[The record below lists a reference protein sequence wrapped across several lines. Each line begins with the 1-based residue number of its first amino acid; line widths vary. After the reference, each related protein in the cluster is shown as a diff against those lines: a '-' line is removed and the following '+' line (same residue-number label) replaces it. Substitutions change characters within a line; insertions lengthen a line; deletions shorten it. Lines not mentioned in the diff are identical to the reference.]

1 MSASNMAD
9 RPIIFSAPMV
19 RALLS
24 GRKTQTRRIIKPQ
37 PLQPF
42 CGISTDGVKWWTN
55 DEEAGV
61 IEPLRV
67 PCAEGDRLWVREAW
81 GMGVSDHGD
90 CPRYKATMDYKCGD
104 KIKSEHEGPFK
115 WRPSIHMPRWASR
128 ITMEVTAV
136 KVERLQDINRGGAM
150 EEGCP
155 FPNMASGPNPL
166 DWFRDLWTSIHG
178 PGAWEANPWVAAISF
193 TVERRNIDA

>member
-1 MSASNMAD
+1 MSAPNMAD